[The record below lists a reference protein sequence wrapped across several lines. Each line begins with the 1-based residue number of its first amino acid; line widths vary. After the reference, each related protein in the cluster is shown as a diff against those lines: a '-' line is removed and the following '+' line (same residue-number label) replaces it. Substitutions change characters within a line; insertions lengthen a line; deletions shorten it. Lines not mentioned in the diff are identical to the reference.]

1 MAAGRWTSS
10 AHAFFD
16 DSTFRSLAMSTT
28 TNDLSRFDR
37 AIARFDAANA
47 EDPHRESWQ
56 GKEHPKELLYA
67 QRMSAMLDRFMPD
80 ASEALRLAVRCQ
92 HIQRWQIPR
101 AEYPMTPVGYKQWR
115 QQLQKMH
122 AEIAGRILRDVGYD
136 DDTIGRVQSLL
147 RKEKLK
153 VNPETQALEDVVDL
167 VFLESYLADFVTT
180 HSHYDE
186 AKLIDILRKTW
197 QKMSARG
204 REAALTMIT
213 LPPELV
219 PVILKAV
226 GPAT

>member
-1 MAAGRWTSS
+1 
-10 AHAFFD
+10 
-16 DSTFRSLAMSTT
+16 MSTST
-28 TNDLSRFDR
+28 ATSDPSRFDR

-47 EDPHRESWQ
+47 EDPHKESWQ
-56 GKEHPKELLYA
+56 GTEHPKELLYG
-67 QRMSAMLDRFMPD
+67 QRMSAMLERFMPD

-92 HIQRWQIPR
+92 HIQRWKIPR
-101 AEYPMTPVGYKQWR
+101 AEYPMTSIGYKQWR

-122 AEIAGRILRDVGYD
+122 AEIAGTVLREVGYD
-136 DDTIGRVQSLL
+136 EETIGRVQSLL

-167 VFLESYLADFVTT
+167 VFLESYLADFVKS
-180 HSHYDE
+180 HSQYDE

-204 REAALTMIT
+204 REAALTTIT
-213 LPPELV
+213 LPQELV

-226 GPAT
+226 GPGA